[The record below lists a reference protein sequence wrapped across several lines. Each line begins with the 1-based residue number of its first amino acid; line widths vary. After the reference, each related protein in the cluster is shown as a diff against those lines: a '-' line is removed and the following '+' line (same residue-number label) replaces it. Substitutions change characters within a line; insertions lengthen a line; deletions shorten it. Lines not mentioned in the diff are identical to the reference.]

1 MKHNATHQT
10 HAVRFRQRTLAWM
23 LPAALL
29 MAGQARAEAW
39 SYPGWQDGADTRV
52 KAQALLQTLNATL
65 LSNPSAT
72 RTLQQWCGEHK
83 LAAEARIRALRDTA
97 IRKPADAEIR
107 RQLKVGA
114 DEPIGYRRVQLACG
128 DRVLSEADN
137 WYVPSRLT
145 TEMNRLLDTTDTP
158 FGAAVK
164 ALDFTRRTE
173 SAKLLW
179 SPLPQGWETRPLP
192 AGDAKRGLDIPE
204 QVLQHRAVLY
214 KDGNTPF
221 SLVVETYRRDLFAF
235 PLNPREG
242 SR

>member
-1 MKHNATHQT
+1 MKHKKSTA
-10 HAVRFRQRTLAWM
+10 ARALAWM

-29 MAGQARAEAW
+29 LAGQARADAW
-39 SYPGWQDGADTRV
+39 SYAGWQDGADTRV
-52 KAQALLQTLNATL
+52 KALALLQSLNATL

-72 RTLQQWCGEHK
+72 RTLQQWCGEHQ
-83 LAAEARIRALRDTA
+83 LAAEPRIRALRDAAT
-97 IRKPADAEIR
+97 RKPADADIR
-107 RQLKVGA
+107 RQLQVGA

-128 DRVLSEADN
+128 ERVLSEADN

-145 TEMNRLLDTTDTP
+145 ADMNRLLDTTDTP

-164 ALDFTRRTE
+164 ALNFSRRTE

-179 SPLPQGWETRPLP
+179 SPLPQGWESRPLP
-192 AGDAKRGLDIPE
+192 TAESKRGLEIPE
-204 QVLQHRAVLY
+204 HVLQHRAVLY

-235 PLNPREG
+235 ALNPKEAAK
-242 SR
+242 

>member
-97 IRKPADAEIR
+97 TSKPADAEIR

-145 TEMNRLLDTTDTP
+145 AEMNRLLDTTDTP